1 MQKKIDDGDLLIVT
15 REENGCGTTLLVDW
29 AIAWMHLNYRS
40 KAIFLFDND
49 KAGVEAKKRIKT
61 AKEQYQ
67 RKNFALTAQTL
78 QPTEDMKKI
87 NSKIKNSIYYEI
99 EHLLSYEFWMKMK
112 KYNWADY
119 KEKEEMIDVY
129 NKIMTIY
136 KSIDTIIDEITDDKK
151 MKETVLYWNP
161 KEEKRNQILR
171 EVCREVEQGN
181 LSILNGFKNTISD
194 LEKEIN

>member
-78 QPTEDMKKI
+78 QPTEDMKK
-87 NSKIKNSIYYEI
+87 
-99 EHLLSYEFWMKMK
+99 
-112 KYNWADY
+112 
-119 KEKEEMIDVY
+119 
-129 NKIMTIY
+129 
-136 KSIDTIIDEITDDKK
+136 
-151 MKETVLYWNP
+151 
-161 KEEKRNQILR
+161 
-171 EVCREVEQGN
+171 
-181 LSILNGFKNTISD
+181 SILKLKIRYIM
-194 LEKEIN
+194 K